1 MYVVNKLTTLRNYY
15 NSGATRPVDF
25 RKKQLRNL
33 KTAIEKYEQ
42 RLYAALYEDLKKSP
56 EECWVTENGFVITE
70 INHALR
76 HLDGWAE
83 PERVSTN
90 LLNLPSASYILKDPL
105 GVVLIIGPWNYP
117 FQLLFNPLVGAIAAG
132 NCIALKSSEFAPA
145 TSAVIK
151 AMITETFDPEYIILF
166 EGNGADVIPEMMNNF
181 IFDHVFFTG
190 STTVGKL
197 IYQMAATN
205 LVPVTLELGGK
216 SPCIIEEDA
225 NIKVTAKR
233 IALAKFSN
241 NGQMCVAPDY
251 LLVHHSV
258 KDALVHELKNVLH
271 QFFGSDA
278 FQSYNYGKMINEK
291 QFDRVVKYMADG
303 KIIHGGRSDKNNL
316 FIEPTLL
323 TEADP
328 QSAVMQEEIF
338 GPVLP
343 IIGFN
348 KMDEALNIIAK
359 NKNPLSFYIFT
370 SSREKEE
377 KWLQAVSFGGGCV
390 NNASWHLTNHNLPF
404 GGIGNSGSGQYHGK
418 FSFETFSHKKSVMK
432 TPTWFDPAVKY
443 PPFKGKLKLFKWVIR

>member
-1 MYVVNKLTTLRNYY
+1 MHLVNKLTTLRNYY
-15 NSGATRPVDF
+15 NSGATKPVDF
-25 RKKQLRNL
+25 RKKQLKNL
-33 KTAIEKYEQ
+33 KKAIEKYEQ
-42 RLYAALYEDLKKSP
+42 QLYAALYADLKKSP

-70 INHALR
+70 INHALQ
-76 HLDGWAE
+76 HLDSWAE
-83 PERVSTN
+83 PEKVSTN
-90 LLNLPSASYILKDPL
+90 LLNLPSASYIMKDPL

-117 FQLLFNPLVGAIAAG
+117 LQLLLNPLVGAIAAG

-151 AMITETFDPEYIILF
+151 EMITETFNPEYIILT

-225 NIKVTAKR
+225 IIKVAAKR

-258 KDALVHELKNVLH
+258 KDALVHELKNVLQ
-271 QFFGSDA
+271 QFFGDDA
-278 FQSYNYGKMINEK
+278 SLSYNYGKMINEK
-291 QFDRVVKYMADG
+291 QFDRVLHYMTDG
-303 KIIHGGRSDKNNL
+303 KIIYGGRSDKNKL

-323 TEADP
+323 INVDTE
-328 QSAVMQEEIF
+328 SAVMQEEIF

-343 IIGFN
+343 IIAFD
-348 KMDEALNIIAK
+348 KTDEALHIIAK

-370 SSREKEE
+370 SSKVNEK

-404 GGIGNSGSGQYHGK
+404 GGIGNSGTGQYHGK
-418 FSFETFSHKKSVMK
+418 FSFDTFSHKKSVMK

>member
-1 MYVVNKLTTLRNYY
+1 
-15 NSGATRPVDF
+15 
-25 RKKQLRNL
+25 
-33 KTAIEKYEQ
+33 
-42 RLYAALYEDLKKSP
+42 
-56 EECWVTENGFVITE
+56 
-70 INHALR
+70 
-76 HLDGWAE
+76 
-83 PERVSTN
+83 
-90 LLNLPSASYILKDPL
+90 
-105 GVVLIIGPWNYP
+105 
-117 FQLLFNPLVGAIAAG
+117 
-132 NCIALKSSEFAPA
+132 
-145 TSAVIK
+145 
-151 AMITETFDPEYIILF
+151 
-166 EGNGADVIPEMMNNF
+166 
-181 IFDHVFFTG
+181 
-190 STTVGKL
+190 
-197 IYQMAATN
+197 
-205 LVPVTLELGGK
+205 
-216 SPCIIEEDA
+216 
-225 NIKVTAKR
+225 
-233 IALAKFSN
+233 
-241 NGQMCVAPDY
+241 
-251 LLVHHSV
+251 
-258 KDALVHELKNVLH
+258 
-271 QFFGSDA
+271 
-278 FQSYNYGKMINEK
+278 MINEK